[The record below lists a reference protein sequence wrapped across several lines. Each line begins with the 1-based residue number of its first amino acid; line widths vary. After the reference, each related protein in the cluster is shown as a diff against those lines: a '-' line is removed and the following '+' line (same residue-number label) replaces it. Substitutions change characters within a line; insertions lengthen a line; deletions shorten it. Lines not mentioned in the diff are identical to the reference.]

1 MRKRIATRAVA
12 LTLGSAGAALLYHAY
27 RQGHHGEQDSMHE
40 VEQPPFP
47 TRDEVRAPE
56 TAEHPWADEVHA
68 LLRDQ
73 LWELREEARDA
84 GREAR
89 PLHRPPA

>member
-12 LTLGSAGAALLYHAY
+12 LTLGSAGAALLYHAC
-27 RQGHHGEQDSMHE
+27 RQGHHGVQDSMHE

-56 TAEHPWADEVHA
+56 TAEHRWADEVHA

-84 GREAR
+84 GREAQ
-89 PLHRPPA
+89 PPQRPPA